1 MNTYVLLML
10 AAIFFGDT
18 NKGIKSIGLKKSNNV
33 TPLNCLFIALWCM
46 LALKAETIGSDTMS
60 YIRVFN
66 EAVSWNKIA
75 SGKFFEELFIN
86 KSRYETG
93 YVVFNRVVAYFTE
106 NPQWIFVIT
115 ATFFVL
121 VCRKLICEK
130 STDMY
135 LSIFL
140 FIALR
145 FFYFSMSGLRQAI
158 AMYICVI
165 AYKYIEMRRPI
176 IFVLCVI
183 LAMQFHITAVIFF
196 LAYPLSFMK
205 FNKLNCFLI
214 IVCGAIV
221 FLSFDVILTKVLGYV
236 PEYYSHYTST
246 VRFKAGNIGNILV
259 AIVQLIFLLLS
270 AFSAYGKE
278 KKETSSAFD
287 EPSFMKNMMLVSVL
301 LSVVSIKATTLDRL
315 YYYFWI
321 FAIIYIP
328 NVING
333 LLKKDNTKIIISFFV
348 IVFTMT
354 YNLTLLYYRP
364 EWFNVTPYKFFW
376 N

>member
-1 MNTYVLLML
+1 MSTYVWLML
-10 AAIFFGDT
+10 AAMFLGEI
-18 NKGIKSIGLKKSNNV
+18 NKGNIGFKKTKGNM
-33 TPLNCLFIALWCM
+33 PLNCLFIALWCM
-46 LALKAETIGSDTMS
+46 LALKAETVGSDTMS

-86 KSRYETG
+86 ESRYEIG
-93 YVVFNRVVAYFTE
+93 YVVFNRVVAHFTE

-121 VCRKLICEK
+121 ACRKLIYEK

-135 LSIFL
+135 LSVFL

-165 AYKYIEMRRPI
+165 AYKYIEKRQPI
-176 IFVLCVI
+176 SFVLFVI

-205 FNKLNCFLI
+205 FNKLNCLFI
-214 IVCGAIV
+214 TVCGAIA
-221 FLSFDVILTKVLGYV
+221 FILFDVILTKVLGYV

-246 VRFKAGNIGNILV
+246 ARFEEGNIGNILV
-259 AIVQLIFLLLS
+259 AVMQLIFLLLS
-270 AFSAYGKE
+270 AFSYYGKD
-278 KKETSSAFD
+278 KKEASSAFD
-287 EPSFMKNMMLVSVL
+287 EPSFMKNMMLLSVI

-333 LLKKDNTKIIISFFV
+333 LLKKDNTIIIIGFLV
-348 IVFTMT
+348 IVFTMA
-354 YNLTLLYYRP
+354 YNLTLLYYKP
-364 EWFNVTPYKFFW
+364 EWFSVTPYKFFW